1 VQGCGDGVVDGG
13 GGPVWGRGVR
23 ERCGEVVGEEGDRVG
38 DEGEGGGGDEGV
50 GAVGGFVGC
59 GIWEREVA
67 DGEGEGFAGHGADWI
82 DA

>member
-1 VQGCGDGVVDGG
+1 M
-13 GGPVWGRGVR
+13 
-23 ERCGEVVGEEGDRVG
+23 G